1 MIIDPASPLQQD
13 ALFTQHDL
21 IEVPSLKEYHTLVY
35 SVEYSTARFERPH
48 DPFCVEVTI
57 GSPFESMSMRRSR
70 CQMLLGTERDGTGRD
85 GFDLKYLT

>member
-1 MIIDPASPLQQD
+1 MHTRGMRGFRPDQNVAIRRRLPFGFGDGVIIDPASPLQQD

-48 DPFCVEVTI
+48 DPFCV
-57 GSPFESMSMRRSR
+57 
-70 CQMLLGTERDGTGRD
+70 QMVNHRQR
-85 GFDLKYLT
+85 F